1 MNFGYNIDMNIVPF
15 ILLGVLSIGMGA
27 IYTIFHK
34 REGWQGIVIKGL
46 TMFSILIFVLV
57 NANLR
62 EITNALPLF
71 MVIAM
76 ALLILSE
83 AIKGSQTVDENSK
96 LIVFSIFN
104 FVSITL
110 FAVSA
115 ITLSSFSIFALLGG
129 ILAGLGLGLIVCAF
143 KKIWKVTPMLMEIL
157 VWIGVGLL
165 LGFSLAGV
173 LISSHFTSALLIL
186 FGAVFMVAQ
195 RMVEK
200 FGGNHKVIGYLT
212 NAFYVVA
219 LILMTTSIYFY

>member
-1 MNFGYNIDMNIVPF
+1 MNIVAF
-15 ILLGVLSIGMGA
+15 ILLGVLSVGMGV

-46 TMFSILIFVLV
+46 TMFSILVFVLV

-62 EITNALPLF
+62 EINNALPLF

-83 AIKGSQTVDENSK
+83 AVKGSQTVDENSK
-96 LIVFSIFN
+96 LIVYSVFN
-104 FVSITL
+104 FISITL

-115 ITLSSFSIFALLGG
+115 ITLSSFSVFALIGG

-143 KKIWKVTPMLMEIL
+143 RKIWKVTPMLMEIL
-157 VWIGVGLL
+157 VWIGIGLL

-173 LISSHFTSALLIL
+173 LISNHLVSSIL
-186 FGAVFMVAQ
+186 FLVGAVFMVAQ

-212 NAFYVVA
+212 NAFYIVA
-219 LILMTTSIYFY
+219 LLLMTTSIYFF